1 MTALYF
7 SSYALLQNALQAVQ
21 SGLSKQLYMQKYTIS
36 LVSLNLLTTKDV
48 NVRFIYEKQ
57 WSCI

>member
-57 WSCI
+57 